1 MARDPTNVVQSTV
14 ATERGAFAP
23 PTDNHPNT
31 PMPPVADPQADMS
44 STENALK
51 IANEAMAAIKLSD
64 TWEGA
69 LERIKWV
76 MDTVSPVAE
85 VRFGVLFSPSFTE

>member
-1 MARDPTNVVQSTV
+1 MSS
-14 ATERGAFAP
+14 
-23 PTDNHPNT
+23 
-31 PMPPVADPQADMS
+31 VADPRAYLP
-44 STENALK
+44 STENALE
-51 IANEAMAAIKLSD
+51 IANKAMTAIKLSD

-85 VRFGVLFSPSFTE
+85 VSYSVYLCYPLLTRMSFSVESVCEDGVWSGFCDPQGDSFALSSE